1 MRHFSGIIERMVMM
15 DLLDQKVI
23 GYEATKNTLRQILD
37 ILSHRSTYEARGAVI
52 PHGLLMVSEPGL
64 GKSLMA
70 AAFMEES
77 RRNCTVF
84 HKNSDGESFLDSL
97 MEAFLHAK
105 QSAPSVLLLEDI
117 NLYADSPAPYGPQWA
132 ALQSGVDDVR
142 DADVF
147 VIATA
152 NTTSCIP
159 QSLLRPGRFD
169 YLIRLEP
176 PKGGTAERIAKH
188 YLKNKPLEDD
198 VMISDIVRAMGNHT
212 SCAALETVMN
222 VASINSCYRGAE
234 KIGKAD
240 LADAILQTVYQLK
253 REDGEK
259 NPNIEQIALHEAAH
273 VAAAEVLKPG
283 SVSLVTLR
291 KNGRTQGMTQYYC
304 DNEISTEDDFLGLA
318 IKSLAGKAGVEMVC
332 GRFDMGASEDIQT
345 AVGYVRQWI
354 ESFGGS
360 GFSGIVCDQ
369 RAASETILAQNEKLA
384 AAKLEELYRTAQAI
398 LRDNRDFLLAI
409 QKALLERE
417 TLFGSD
423 IVAIQDCLT

>member
-1 MRHFSGIIERMVMM
+1 MM

-77 RRNCTVF
+77 GRNCAVF
-84 HKNSDGESFLDSL
+84 HKNADGESFLDSL
-97 MEAFLHAK
+97 GEAFLHAK
-105 QSAPSVLLLEDI
+105 QSAPSVLLQEDI
-117 NLYADSPAPYGPQWA
+117 NLYADSPYGPQWA

-259 NPNIEQIALHEAAH
+259 NPDIEQIALHEAAH

-304 DNEISTEDDFLGLA
+304 DNEISTEDDFLNLA
-318 IKSLAGKAGVEMVC
+318 IKSLAGKAGVEMVY
-332 GRFDMGASEDIQT
+332 GKFDMGASEDIQAAT
-345 AVGYVRQWI
+345 GYVRQWI
-354 ESFGGS
+354 ESFGGA
-360 GFSGIVCDQ
+360 GFSGIICDQ

-384 AAKLEELYRTAQAI
+384 AAKLEELYRTAQTI
-398 LRDNRDFLLAI
+398 LRNNRDFLLAV
-409 QKALLERE
+409 QEALLEQE

-423 IVAIQDCLT
+423 IAAIRDHFKSPSI

>member
-1 MRHFSGIIERMVMM
+1 MM

-23 GYEATKNTLRQILD
+23 GYEATKDILRQILD
-37 ILSHRSTYEARGAVI
+37 ILSHRSTYEARGAAI

-70 AAFMEES
+70 ATFMEES
-77 RRNCTVF
+77 GRNCTVF
-84 HKNSDGESFLDSL
+84 HKNSDGESFLDAL
-97 MEAFLHAK
+97 REAFLLAK

-117 NLYADSPAPYGPQWA
+117 NLYADSPSPYGPQWA
-132 ALQSGVDDVR
+132 ALQSGIDDVR

-169 YLIRLEP
+169 YLINLEP
-176 PKGGTAERIAKH
+176 PKGETANRIAAY
-188 YLKNKPLEDD
+188 YLKDKPLDDD
-198 VMISDIVRAMGNHT
+198 VVISDIVRAMGNHT

-240 LADAILQTVYQLK
+240 LADAILQTVYHLK
-253 REDGEK
+253 KSDGER
-259 NPNIEQIALHEAAH
+259 NPDIEQIALHEAAH
-273 VAAAEVLKPG
+273 AVAADVLKPG

-291 KNGRTQGMTQYYC
+291 KNGCKQGMTQYYC
-304 DNEISTEDDFLGLA
+304 DKEISTEADFLNLA
-318 IKSLAGKAGVEMVC
+318 IKSLAGKAGVEMVYT
-332 GRFDMGASEDIQT
+332 RFDMGTTEDIQT

-354 ESFGGS
+354 ESFGGTC
-360 GFSGIVCDQ
+360 FSGIVCDQ

-384 AAKLEELYRTAQAI
+384 AAKLEELYRTAQTI
-398 LRDNRDFLLAI
+398 LRDNLDFLLAV
-409 QKALLERE
+409 QKALLEQE

-423 IVAIQDCLT
+423 VATIRGKCNNTEVTR